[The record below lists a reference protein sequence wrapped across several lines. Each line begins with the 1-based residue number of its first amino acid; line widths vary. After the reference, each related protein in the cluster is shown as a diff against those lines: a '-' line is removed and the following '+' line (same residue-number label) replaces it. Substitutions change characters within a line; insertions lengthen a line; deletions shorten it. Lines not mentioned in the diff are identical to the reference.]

1 MKRIWML
8 LLIGVGIALMVS
20 SIYVPAG
27 AKNQKYQEVII
38 LNPSDDFL
46 QGLNGKVIEKY
57 PSYVLAKIPEEI
69 FLKTKSNPR
78 IISARNMDYIG
89 VPNYPFYAGEEPKI
103 PSYLKNEDTNLLI
116 VKFHGPPKAKWIN
129 EISKYGEVIGYI
141 PYNAVLLKSKGS
153 LPKYPFISYV
163 GKYYAAYKIDNEI
176 MRCKSGGKV
185 KIMLLKDSS
194 EKIYFTLKR
203 MGIDATFTKGF
214 GYDYIVTNITYSTI
228 LRISKSDSVL
238 FVERYIPM
246 KIYNDIAHAILQGAS
261 TDSTVHP
268 VWNHGLYGDGQI
280 IGEADT
286 GIDYDHTMF
295 RDVNPPKFDDPKN
308 YDLDNLPSPDLN
320 HRKIVH
326 YWTFVDDHDLDSS
339 GHGTHVAGSIAGN
352 ATPYSS
358 SDAQYNGQAPSAK
371 ISFVDIGYY
380 SGNSQYP
387 DALSLPDDL
396 NYLFY
401 WHYHDGAR
409 IASNSWGGSN
419 YNYTTEAMQVDQF
432 MWNHPDF
439 LILFANGNDGDP
451 DLDDSTPSVPYSVG
465 SPATAKNCISV
476 GALGLE
482 SIWNIGGQPIA
493 YSGHNESLDDIADFS
508 SRGPTGDGRIKPT
521 IVSPGVLIDSADSD
535 GDTATNNDGVIS
547 MDGTSMATPNAAGAI
562 ALIREYFMNGYYPY
576 GVRGTGKSFTPS
588 AALLKAMA
596 VNSADQVT
604 GRGTSWNPYNGMYF
618 PSNDQGFGRLH
629 LDNVLYF
636 PGDSRKLAVYDY
648 GLGGKRGI
656 GSGDVW
662 ETNVYIS
669 SSSEPL
675 KITLTWTDYPAL
687 PMSNPAL
694 VNDLDLI
701 VIAPNGTEYHG
712 NVFSGDPG
720 YAESVANP
728 TSYDRRNTV
737 EEVWIENPSVGAW
750 KIKVVGYDVSVA
762 QPFALVVTGGLDSS
776 KSIKFDKLIYGNGES
791 AKITVT
797 DLSAVGS
804 VTVHVS
810 SDSDT
815 LGKDVTLSEVGNGIF
830 EGYIVIGSDVQVND
844 GDRIYANYS
853 GIVSTA
859 YVDVSAPIISNLT
872 VDALDTSAIISWDT
886 SEYTNYTLWYG
897 TSTTSLNSIISESDA
912 KKSHS
917 ALLYNL
923 TPNTTYY
930 FRITVWDR
938 VNNSVSTSIMSFTTQ
953 PLADILVVDDGEKGF
968 YWVDYWKSSLR
979 AKRWR
984 FSIWYYY
991 LQGRPSLSTLQKY
1004 KAVIWDTSNGYPPID
1019 DDDVN
1024 LTLKPYL
1031 DDGGR
1036 LMLVGQ
1042 DIGWAAFDT
1051 QHSPWATTTV
1061 QNFLQNYMKITWNA
1075 DSVGN
1080 PPLGLAG
1087 VSGDPVGDGI
1097 SDNLVDTLGGFYPDD
1112 ISNNGGIIS
1121 VNYSTSPAKPAV
1133 IRYSSTYR
1141 SIFVAFAFQDMQT
1154 SSQRDLFVDQAI
1166 IWLLG
1171 NDHPDV
1177 TVSYPNGGE
1186 TLSGVVT
1193 IQWSATDDSS
1203 VAKADVYYSDD
1214 GGKTWHFIGSTTTNS
1229 IQWDTTTVAN
1239 GNNYL
1244 IRVIVYDDSGLSAYD
1259 ISDGPFTIDN
1269 GVSEISGMV
1278 YALPILM
1285 VFLAIIF
1292 RRED

>member
-176 MRCKSGGKV
+176 MRGKSGGKV

-371 ISFVDIGYY
+371 ISFVDIGG
-380 SGNSQYP
+380 SGDS
-387 DALSLPDDL
+387 LGLPDDL

-439 LILFANGNDGDP
+439 LILFANGNDGP
-451 DLDDSTPSVPYSVG
+451 DAQTVG

-476 GALGLE
+476 GALGYTWLWFGDE
-482 SIWNIGGQPIA
+482 TLNDVAS
-493 YSGHNESLDDIADFS
+493 FS

-521 IVSPGVLIDSADSD
+521 ILSPGVDIDSADSD
-535 GDTATNNDGVIS
+535 GDPSSNNGGITT
-547 MDGTSMATPNAAGAI
+547 MQGTSMATPNAAGVI
-562 ALIREYFMNGYYPY
+562 ALARQYFMDGYYPY
-576 GVRGTGKSFTPS
+576 GAKGTGVSFTPS
-588 AALLKAMA
+588 AALLKAIA

-604 GRGTSWNPYNGMYF
+604 GDGSADHPYNGMYF
-618 PSNDQGFGRLH
+618 PNNDQGFGRIH
-629 LDNVLYF
+629 LDNALYF
-636 PGDSRKLAVYDY
+636 TGDTRKLAVYDY
-648 GLGGKRGI
+648 GMSRGI
-656 GSGDVW
+656 SSGETW
-662 ETNVYIS
+662 ETEVYIES
-669 SSSEPL
+669 STENL
-675 KITLTWTDYPAL
+675 TVTLAWTDYPAL
-687 PMSNPAL
+687 PNANPAL
-694 VNDLDLI
+694 INDLDLI
-701 VIAPNGTEYHG
+701 VVAPDGTEYHG
-712 NVFSGDPG
+712 NIFTGNVGS
-720 YAESVANP
+720 AVSVSNP
-728 TSYDRRNTV
+728 TSYDRLNPV
-737 EEVWIENPSVGAW
+737 EEVWVANPQTGVW
-750 KIKVVGYDVSVA
+750 TIKVVGYSVSVD
-762 QPFALVVTGGLDSS
+762 QPFAVVVSGPLEDS
-776 KSIKFDKLIYGNGES
+776 KSIKFDKTIYGNGKS
-791 AKITVT
+791 AKVTVV
-797 DLSAVGS
+797 DLAESGS
-804 VTVHVS
+804 VTVHIS
-810 SDSDT
+810 SDTDT
-815 LGKDVTLSEVGNGIF
+815 VGKDITLTEVANGVF
-830 EGYIVIGSDVQVND
+830 EGTFTVGSDLSVSD
-844 GDRIYANYS
+844 GDRIYATYS
-853 GIVSTA
+853 GLTTTA
-859 YVDVSAPIISNLT
+859 YVDLSAPQISNIS
-872 VDALDTSAIISWDT
+872 VNSLDTSAKISWET
-886 SEYTNYTLWYG
+886 SEPSNYTLFYG
-897 TSTTSLNSIISESDA
+897 KSETSLTFKISDDTM
-912 KKSHS
+912 KIGTHTV
-917 ALLYNL
+917 LLYGL
-923 TPNTTYY
+923 EPNTTYH
-930 FRITVWDR
+930 FRIDCWDR
-938 VNNSVSTSIMSFTTQ
+938 VGNKASTSVMSFTTN
-953 PLADILVVDDGEKGF
+953 PRADVLIVDDGKSAGMWVGYWENSLTTKGWS
-968 YWVDYWKSSLR
+968 Y
-979 AKRWR
+979 
-984 FSIWYYY
+984 SIWYYP
-991 LQGRPSLSTLQKY
+991 LQGRPSLSDLQNY
-1004 KAVIWDTSNGYPPID
+1004 SAVIWDTSNGYPPID

-1042 DIGWAAFDT
+1042 DIGWAAYDT
-1051 QHSPWATTTV
+1051 QHSPCATTTV
-1061 QNFLQNYMKITWNA
+1061 QNFLENYMKITWNA

-1112 ISNNGGIIS
+1112 ISNNGGIVS

-1186 TLSGVVT
+1186 TLSGVIT

-1239 GNNYL
+1239 GNDYL